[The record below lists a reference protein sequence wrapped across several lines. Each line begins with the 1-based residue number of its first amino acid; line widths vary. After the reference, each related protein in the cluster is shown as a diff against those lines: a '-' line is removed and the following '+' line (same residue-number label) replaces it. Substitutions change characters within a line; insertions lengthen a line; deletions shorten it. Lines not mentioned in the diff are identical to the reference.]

1 MYVSISKEGSVSL
14 AEEGKGSTSTS
25 GATCIRALAKLR
37 RCCLQ
42 GGICQSREK
51 EGSKNEGVE
60 PPIREG
66 PRGCC

>member
-1 MYVSISKEGSVSL
+1 MYVSISKECSVSL

-25 GATCIRALAKLR
+25 GATCIRALAEPR
-37 RCCLQ
+37 RCCPQ
-42 GGICQSREK
+42 DGIRQSREK

-60 PPIREG
+60 PPIRER